1 MLQQFPSMVVC
12 FFPGFA
18 LFGYVSLIP
27 KKKKN
32 ASACVTAGLDFLVLS
47 PPKLQYKSGVGQGT
61 SVSETPEMERVKRN
75 QLNISTVLCQ
85 SGPPTARNP
94 LCCTAI
100 LLHLTPHRHHRHT
113 PPHNSS
119 PEPSSPVV
127 LTFKNRFSHPPP
139 PRRHNAG

>member
-1 MLQQFPSMVVC
+1 MLQQFPSVVVC

-18 LFGYVSLIP
+18 LFSYVSLI
-27 KKKKN
+27 KKEKKN
-32 ASACVTAGLDFLVLS
+32 AACVTAGLDFLVLS

-85 SGPPTARNP
+85 SGPPLVTRCAVEP
-94 LCCTAI
+94 FSSTS
-100 LLHLTPHRHHRHT
+100 LLISIRHT

-127 LTFKNRFSHPPP
+127 LMFNKRFSHPPP
-139 PRRHNAG
+139 PRRHNTG